1 MEESVT
7 VKDQLSDEIVRS
19 YEKETYDKQQKSQSF
34 GIMSVSRCTVAVV
47 LFLTLAPIIRY
58 FATNGLSKLM
68 TKVSLTVKR
77 DDGFQDYTSN
87 FNKVYTNETEKAFRK
102 EKFAANQQKIVS
114 HNSAMIGLAP
124 GTYGYSQVAGRVL
137 IWED

>member
-1 MEESVT
+1 
-7 VKDQLSDEIVRS
+7 
-19 YEKETYDKQQKSQSF
+19 
-34 GIMSVSRCTVAVV
+34 MSMSRCTVAVV
-47 LFLTLAPIIRY
+47 LFLTLAPMIRY

-68 TKVSLTVKR
+68 TKVSLTVNK

-87 FNKVYTNETEKAFRK
+87 FNKVYLNETEKAFRK

-114 HNSAMIGLAP
+114 HNSAMIGLSP